1 MARFFPHFKQFG
13 CFYFEFSIAPKGILW
28 FNFGFGFTTI
38 NRKVSTL
45 AIKQSLSRKSKNVWD
60 YKRFKTF
67 VTVSHDQS
75 HVMYI
80 PPKSI
85 HHEGVPEQI
94 SQFFWD
100 AMAEIQ
106 VETNVLIVQF
116 KCNAT
121 DELSWVHSARCP
133 VGTVLWPWGDILLIS
148 KDDKHSL
155 FRLKSVKLTWNQN
168 DWLVVSSCNVSWLI
182 PSLARSITAKRSDDT
197 KHPRNETKG

>member
-1 MARFFPHFKQFG
+1 MGSSSQQIRCKTKTNHDLVARFSPHFKQFG
-13 CFYFEFSIAPKGILW
+13 CFHFEFSIAPKGILW
-28 FNFGFGFTTI
+28 SNFGFGFTTI
-38 NRKVSTL
+38 NQKVSTL
-45 AIKQSLSRKSKNVWD
+45 AIKQSLSKKSKNVWD
-60 YKRFKTF
+60 CKRFKTF

-85 HHEGVPEQI
+85 HHEGVPKQI

-133 VGTVLWPWGDILLIS
+133 VGLFCDHEVIYCSFQRTIS
-148 KDDKHSL
+148 IHFS
-155 FRLKSVKLTWNQN
+155 
-168 DWLVVSSCNVSWLI
+168 DWRAWS
-182 PSLARSITAKRSDDT
+182 
-197 KHPRNETKG
+197 